1 MGIIV
6 AGIKLHNIQV
16 ILLDNLEIEKYY
28 FKFSLKILN
37 ALWDT
42 NIFIDNMCYF
52 LEKNIWVWVHVQF

>member
-16 ILLDNLEIEKYY
+16 ILLENLEIEKYC
-28 FKFSLKILN
+28 FKFSLKILK

-42 NIFIDNMCYF
+42 NIFTGNMCCF
-52 LEKNIWVWVHVQF
+52 LEKNIWV